1 MTRQA
6 GLGKFEFAVVLAIF
20 GVLAAIL
27 LDRLVAL
34 EQETERVTVD
44 LTLRHI
50 DVGIKLAIGER
61 MMRGEE
67 AKIPALLD
75 ENPLNFLGQPK
86 VGAGGTAAAGTA
98 ALTGTASA
106 GAAALAGTAPGNWD
120 FEPGRRILS
129 YRPRQP
135 EAFAGRERL
144 DWRYTGHTDE
154 LGRMTGLRLEPVK

>member
-1 MTRQA
+1 MRHQA

-34 EQETERVTVD
+34 EQETERVSVD

-67 AKIPALLD
+67 ATIPALLD

-86 VGAGGTAAAGTA
+86 VGAGGTAVAGT
-98 ALTGTASA
+98 
-106 GAAALAGTAPGNWD
+106 AALAGTAPGNWD

-154 LGRMTGLRLEPVK
+154 FGRMTGLRLEPVR